1 MEAIYS
7 CLVFINLVEP
17 PSFVHKLEN
26 MSCLVSKE
34 VSLQCSLK
42 GSELMTVSWL
52 KDDHELKEAEHIQI
66 TYENKIALLH
76 ITSVHADHAGK
87 YTCLSHNQAGSQKCS
102 AVLTVKGWF

>member
-1 MEAIYS
+1 MEEIYS
-7 CLVFINLVEP
+7 CHVFMNLVEP
-17 PSFVHKLEN
+17 PLFVHKLEN

-42 GSELMTVSWL
+42 GSEAMTLSWL

-66 TYENKIALLH
+66 TYEHKITRLH
-76 ITSVHADHAGK
+76 ITCVHADHAGK
-87 YTCLSHNQAGSQKCS
+87 YTWLSHNQAGSQKCF